1 MSRPLRIEY
10 PDAVY
15 HVTSRGNSRNDIF
28 HSDSNREA
36 FLRILAD
43 VVHRFNWLCHA
54 YCLMDNHYHLLI
66 ETPEGNLSAGMRQL
80 NGVYTQ
86 KYNWLN
92 QKTGHVFQGRYKAIL
107 VERDNYLLELC
118 RYVVLNP
125 VRAGLRKKPEQ
136 WSWSSYRFTAGMKK
150 PPEYLTTDWILGL
163 FHRKTSEAQKLYRRF
178 VKERKGLKSPW
189 EELQGQIL
197 LGDETF
203 IDSHRDLLHDRNPVK
218 EIPRTQRY
226 LCRPELSTLFP
237 KIINKAERDEQIHR
251 AHIQHGYT
259 LKQIADFLKIHY
271 STVSKILKRMQGH
284 LYFKT

>member
-43 VVHRFNWLCHA
+43 VVHRFNWRCHA

-66 ETPEGNLSAGMRQL
+66 ETPEANLSVGMRQL

-107 VERDNYLLELC
+107 VERDSYLLELC

-125 VRAGLRKKPEQ
+125 VRAGLSEKPEQ
-136 WSWSSYRFTAGMKK
+136 WPWSSYRFTSGMKK
-150 PPEYLTTDWILGL
+150 PPDYLTTDWILGL

-178 VKERKGLKSPW
+178 VREGRGLKTPW
-189 EELQGQIL
+189 EDLQGQIL
-197 LGDETF
+197 LGDDAF
-203 IDSHRDLLHDRNPVK
+203 IDSHRDFLNDRKPVK

-226 LCRPELSTLFP
+226 VCRPELSTLFP
-237 KIINKAERDEQIHR
+237 GIIIKAERDKQIHR
-251 AHIQHGYT
+251 AHIQHGYS
-259 LKQIADFLKIHY
+259 LRQIADFLGIHY
-271 STVSKILKRMQGH
+271 STVSKILKSVEEN